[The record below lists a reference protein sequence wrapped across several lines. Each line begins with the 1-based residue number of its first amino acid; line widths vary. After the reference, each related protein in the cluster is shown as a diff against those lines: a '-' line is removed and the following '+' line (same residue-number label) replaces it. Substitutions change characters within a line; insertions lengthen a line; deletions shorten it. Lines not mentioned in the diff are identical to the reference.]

1 MGLVPEFFVF
11 LGIVIFLAMS
21 LLSALL
27 DDDVPS
33 HLQYFF
39 QIAAIVG
46 LGELLMSQGLV
57 NLTRFWVGIV
67 YLVSA
72 LSSVV
77 GLNIYLWVPRRRMD
91 MASTF
96 SETVTVPIL
105 MISAV
110 FIYSFIGNGG
120 EVSFSPAAI
129 VTLAVL
135 VLVTSLSI
143 FGFLRELSGHIGK
156 APGALMSLPT
166 GEASTSLGTSGTG
179 LVLPPSLQ
187 GKEWEE
193 SPKKKENQE

>member
-27 DDDVPS
+27 DRDLPS
-33 HLQYFF
+33 PLQYFF

-46 LGELLMSQGLV
+46 FGELLMSQGLV

-67 YLVSA
+67 YLASA

-77 GLNIYLWVPRRRMD
+77 GLNVYLWVPRRRMD

-110 FIYSFIGNGG
+110 FIYSFLGNDG
-120 EVSFSPAAI
+120 EVSFSPAAL

-143 FGFLRELSGHIGK
+143 FGFLRELSGHITK
-156 APGALMSLPT
+156 VPGAPFSSPT
-166 GEASTSLGTSGTG
+166 GEALTSLGTSGTG

-193 SPKKKENQE
+193 SPKKKES

>member
-1 MGLVPEFFVF
+1 
-11 LGIVIFLAMS
+11 
-21 LLSALL
+21 
-27 DDDVPS
+27 
-33 HLQYFF
+33 
-39 QIAAIVG
+39 
-46 LGELLMSQGLV
+46 
-57 NLTRFWVGIV
+57 
-67 YLVSA
+67 
-72 LSSVV
+72 
-77 GLNIYLWVPRRRMD
+77 

-96 SETVTVPIL
+96 SETVTVPTL

-110 FIYSFIGNGG
+110 FIYSLIGNSG

-156 APGALMSLPT
+156 APGALMSLST

-179 LVLPPSLQ
+179 MVLPPSLQ